1 MESTLL
7 NKVIN
12 GLEHCIKDEYDSCPY
27 KIEGCDYYD
36 TRCINN
42 LMTDSLYLHTGR
54 ILKAGYL
61 VDWDTPHEI

>member
-1 MESTLL
+1 MESALL

-12 GLEHCIKDEYDSCPY
+12 GLEHCIKDRCDGCPY
-27 KIEGCDYYD
+27 KIDDPEA
-36 TRCINN
+36 RCMEN

-61 VDWDTPHEI
+61 VDWDAPHEI